1 MRPGNISYNQTATN
15 AFSEP
20 KQGLFSFLV
29 IQESYQKPNG
39 IRFQVYVTDDLLTY
53 LVIATGQQSLRIII
67 HWINRL

>member
-29 IQESYQKPNG
+29 IQESYQN
-39 IRFQVYVTDDLLTY
+39 IRFQVNVTDDLLTY